1 MLHINLAE
9 KWIKS
14 FWPTCC
20 SGDYSDEMHKEV
32 LVYIA
37 GLWRKWQLDLKK
49 LRKLE
54 TTIFMA
60 SYFLVRKHLNNNI

>member
-9 KWIKS
+9 KLIKS

-49 LRKLE
+49 IEKTRNYN
-54 TTIFMA
+54 F
-60 SYFLVRKHLNNNI
+60 YGFLFFSKKTFK